1 MSDSVVIVGA
11 GHAAGQCIAT
21 LRQKKFP
28 GQIVL
33 IGDESWHPYQRPPL
47 SKKYL
52 AGEISAER
60 LYFKP
65 ESFYADVDVHLNTRI
80 TEVNPATRI
89 VTADSGEPFGYDKLV
104 LATGSRPRVLPV
116 DGNGLRGVHYLR
128 SIRDVD
134 RIRADLER
142 SRKLVIV
149 GAGYIG
155 LEVAAVAAGMGLQ
168 VTVVEMEDRVMRRV
182 VSPQLSSFFQSV
194 HEKNGVN
201 FHLST
206 ATSGFSGKN
215 QLECVILDS
224 GEEIAADVA
233 IIGIG
238 IVPNT
243 ELAHDAGL
251 DTDDGVLVDDHC
263 QTSDAN
269 IYAVG
274 DCTNHPNKLLRCNLR
289 LESVHNALEQAK
301 TAAGNICG
309 DDLHYMQVPWFWSD
323 QYELKLQIA
332 GISQGYDQTVIRGDM
347 DANSFSCLYLREGV
361 LVAIDAVNSP
371 RDFMQSKTLI
381 ADRVKIDPKLLA
393 DADRTLKDL
402 GNL

>member
-1 MSDSVVIVGA
+1 MSDTVVIVGA
-11 GHAAGQCIAT
+11 GHAAGQCVAT

-33 IGDESWHPYQRPPL
+33 VGEESWYPYQRPPL

-80 TEVNPATRI
+80 MQVDPVGKKVTTETG
-89 VTADSGEPFGYDKLV
+89 TAFGYDKLV

-116 DGNGLRGVHYLR
+116 DGVDLRGVHYLR
-128 SIRDVD
+128 SIDDVD
-134 RIRADLER
+134 RIRTGLER
-142 SRKLVIV
+142 SRRLVIV

-155 LEVAAVAAGMGLQ
+155 LEVAAVAASMGLQ
-168 VTVVEMEDRVMRRV
+168 VTVIEMEDRVMRRV
-182 VSPQLSSFFQSV
+182 VSPQLSSFFQDV
-194 HEKNGVN
+194 HEKHGVR
-201 FHLST
+201 FRLAT

-215 QLECVILDS
+215 KLEHVILDS
-224 GEEIAADVA
+224 GEEIPADIA

-243 ELAHDAGL
+243 ELAQDAGL
-251 DTDDGVLVDDHC
+251 DTGDGVVVNDHC
-263 QTSDAN
+263 QTSNVD

-309 DDLHYMQVPWFWSD
+309 DDLQYAQVPWFWSD
-323 QYELKLQIA
+323 QYDLKLQIA
-332 GISQGYDQTVIRGDM
+332 GISQGYERTVIRGDL
-347 DANSFSCLYLREGV
+347 DTHSFSCLYLRDGAI
-361 LVAIDAVNSP
+361 VAIDAVNNP
-371 RDFMQSKTLI
+371 KDFMQSKALI
-381 ADRVKIDPKLLA
+381 AESVRIDPKLLA
-393 DADRTLKDL
+393 DAGTTLKDL
-402 GNL
+402 ASL

>member
-11 GHAAGQCIAT
+11 GHAAGQCVAT
-21 LRQKKFP
+21 LRQNQYP

-33 IGDESWHPYQRPPL
+33 IGDEPWHPYQRPPL

-52 AGEISAER
+52 AGELSAER

-65 ESFYADVDVHLNTRI
+65 ESFYAGVDVHLNTRI
-80 TEVNPATRI
+80 TAINASTRI
-89 VTADSGEPFGYDKLV
+89 VTADSGRHFGFNKLV

-116 DGNGLRGVHYLR
+116 DGSSLPGVHYLR
-128 SIRDVD
+128 SIDDVD
-134 RIRADLER
+134 RIRVDLQR
-142 SRKLVIV
+142 SGKLVIV

-155 LEVAAVAAGMGLQ
+155 LEVAAVAAKMGLQ
-168 VTVVEMEDRVMRRV
+168 VTVIEMEDRVMRRV
-182 VSPQLSSFFQSV
+182 VSPQLSSFFQGV
-194 HEKNGVN
+194 HEKNGVK

-206 ATSGFSGKN
+206 ATSGFSGKDR
-215 QLECVILDS
+215 LEYVLLDS
-224 GEEIAADVA
+224 GEEVPADVA

-238 IVPNT
+238 IEPNT

-251 DTDDGVLVDDHC
+251 DTGDGIVVNDHC

-309 DDLHYMQVPWFWSD
+309 ADLQYMQVPWFWSD
-323 QYELKLQIA
+323 QYDLKLQIA
-332 GISQGYDQTVIRGDM
+332 GISQGYDQTVIRGDL
-347 DANSFSCLYLREGV
+347 DAKSFSCLYLRNGT
-361 LVAIDAVNSP
+361 LVAIDAVNNP

-381 ADRVKIDPKLLA
+381 ADHAKIDPKLLA
-393 DADRTLKDL
+393 NTDKTLKDL